1 MNIDPN
7 ETAASYLFVALIHY
21 WSNLSMRLTR
31 LIIYIA
37 LLAAGGLHC
46 PVGTRH
52 YVKNGALQL
61 IAFAIDVSLCRLSTC
76 EYLARYSLYT

>member
-1 MNIDPN
+1 MRLQPLTSLLRSFIIDL
-7 ETAASYLFVALIHY
+7 TLVG
-21 WSNLSMRLTR
+21 MRLTR